1 MGRTA
6 PPAAP
11 PAAGRTLAD
20 LTVGRANSLGALR
33 LLLAVA
39 VVVSHVHPIGWGRPD
54 PLWDWSG
61 RQTDLGKSAVVG
73 FFAISGFVI
82 TGSALRLSPWRFLWH
97 RMLRIV
103 PGLLASL
110 VFCATVLTPL
120 LFLWQ
125 HGTLDGFWGRPDGP
139 LGYVT
144 SLGSTS
150 PMAGW
155 DVSGVIAGGIRA
167 GTNFDPSLNGAL
179 WSLKYELLCY
189 LLAAL
194 LAAAGL
200 LRRRAAVPALLL
212 ALWLL
217 IVSGAVDLP
226 PGVAPAG
233 GPGVT
238 LPVVGRL
245 TWHLLAGLGFT
256 FLLGAAC
263 RLHARR
269 VPVDD
274 RAAAAAALV
283 LALTLRWGG
292 FTALGQPAL
301 VYLLFWAAVRLPG
314 WCRSVDAAG
323 DFSYGVYVY
332 GFPVEQAL
340 ALVGFAAY
348 GRLGFLA
355 CALAVTAL
363 LGVLSWYAVERPA
376 MRLRDRTPRFPPWR
390 GERDGKRDGGKRDGG
405 KQDGS
410 RDREDA
416 RPGVTS

>member
-1 MGRTA
+1 M
-6 PPAAP
+6 
-11 PAAGRTLAD
+11 
-20 LTVGRANSLGALR
+20 GRANAFGALR

-39 VVVSHVHPIGWGRPD
+39 VVASHVYPIGWGHPD

-61 RQTDLGKSAVVG
+61 QQTDLGKSAVVG

-82 TGSALRLSPWRFLWH
+82 TGSALRLSPARFVWH

-110 VFCATVLTPL
+110 LFCATVLAPL
-120 LFLWQ
+120 LYLWQ
-125 HGTLDGFWGRPDGP
+125 HGTLKHFWTRPDGP

-144 SLGSTS
+144 SLGSNS
-150 PMAGW
+150 PLAGW
-155 DVSGVIAGGIRA
+155 DVSGVISSGIRA
-167 GTNFDPSLNGAL
+167 GTNFDPSFNGAL

-194 LAAAGL
+194 LAAVGL
-200 LRRRAAVPALLL
+200 LRRRAAVPALAA

-226 PGVAPAG
+226 AGVPPAG

-238 LPVVGRL
+238 LPGAGRL
-245 TWHLLAGLGFT
+245 TWHLLTGLGFT

-269 VPVDD
+269 VPLDD
-274 RAAAAAALV
+274 RAAAAAAL
-283 LALTLRWGG
+283 ALLGTLRWGG
-292 FTALGQPAL
+292 FAAFGQPAL
-301 VYLLFWAAVRLPG
+301 VYLLFWAAARLPR
-314 WCRSVDAAG
+314 WCRAVDAVG

-340 ALVGFAAY
+340 ALRGFAAY
-348 GRLGFLA
+348 GQLGFFA
-355 CALAVTAL
+355 CALAVTAA
-363 LGVLSWYAVERPA
+363 LGALSWYVVEEPA
-376 MRLRDRTPRFPPWR
+376 MRLRNRTPRLPPWR
-390 GERDGKRDGGKRDGG
+390 G
-405 KQDGS
+405 S
-410 RDREDA
+410 RTEDA